1 MTRMDEPQQSPLTV
15 ITFGTY
21 DLFHLGHLRIIERTY
36 EVGVKAAKEGQK
48 VRLVVGISSDAL
60 NRSKKGCNT
69 IVGQEER
76 LAIVK
81 ALGCVDE
88 AFYEESLDLK
98 CEYVR
103 QFGANILVMG
113 DDHTGRF
120 GEVENEGCSR
130 VFLERTAGVS
140 TSERLMFIACDES
153 LKQASEKRKAHE
165 AATYANDPTCGAA
178 ADTGAPPA
186 PPAAEAVQEEA
197 DTPASEEAAEPP
209 PAPTAMPAV
218 VTPSRD
224 ATNSASNGGNIFD
237 IFDIKRT
244 GSPTG
249 SPTGGS
255 PTGQSSISPSGDI
268 KGMLTNVERPSYVT
282 YSRAEGADLLREYAL
297 KVQGGKMV
305 IIDRV
310 A

>member
-1 MTRMDEPQQSPLTV
+1 MC
-15 ITFGTY
+15 
-21 DLFHLGHLRIIERTY
+21 
-36 EVGVKAAKEGQK
+36 
-48 VRLVVGISSDAL
+48 SSDL
-60 NRSKKGCNT
+60 CSPG
-69 IVGQEER
+69 
-76 LAIVK
+76 
-81 ALGCVDE
+81 
-88 AFYEESLDLK
+88 S
-98 CEYVR
+98 
-103 QFGANILVMG
+103 GAPCSA
-113 DDHTGRF
+113 RF
-120 GEVENEGCSR
+120 GC
-130 VFLERTAGVS
+130 
-140 TSERLMFIACDES
+140 
-153 LKQASEKRKAHE
+153 
-165 AATYANDPTCGAA
+165 
-178 ADTGAPPA
+178 
-186 PPAAEAVQEEA
+186 
-197 DTPASEEAAEPP
+197 
-209 PAPTAMPAV
+209 
-218 VTPSRD
+218 D